1 MKKFFI
7 LTAMMIM
14 AFVCAKAQDVQLV
27 TVQHGS
33 EMQAFYGPDGFKS
46 AMAAAQKGDVIS
58 LSGGN
63 FNSATIDK
71 AVTIQGAGYVQ
82 DVKNNRYKTLFIGDV
97 NINLPEG
104 ESGLYIEGICTYNNF
119 YIQGNVASMS
129 IARCLMTSNVE
140 VKSESNNLTFLHC
153 RMNILKLTG
162 VSHSA
167 LVRNCAI
174 DDFYGSNSNAEDGV
188 AENCVIKRCNDSV
201 IHFQFK
207 NCILSYSEYGGGSYS
222 SGYWYYKPVS
232 SSTTNSYF
240 YNLINTRGGFISNV
254 VSEGNVG
261 DGSGYTAD
269 FRNKY
274 FGDSNANYQSA
285 LTLTEE
291 GKKIKGMD
299 GTEVGIHGGSMPFT
313 DVPSTPQITQKTV
326 APQSDANGKLAVKF
340 VIEAQK

>member
-1 MKKFFI
+1 MNKCIF
-7 LTAMMIM
+7 TAMMIM
-14 AFVCAKAQDVQLV
+14 AFVCAKAQDIQLV

-104 ESGLYIEGICTYNNF
+104 ESGLFIEGICTYNNF
-119 YIQGNVASMS
+119 NIQGNVSSMS
-129 IARCLMTSNVE
+129 IARCLMTNNVE

-153 RMNILKLTG
+153 RMNYLRLTG

-167 LVRNCAI
+167 LVKNCAI
-174 DDFYGSNSNAEDGV
+174 QEFYGSSSNAEDGV
-188 AENCVIKRCNDSV
+188 VENCAIFRCENSV
-201 IHFQFK
+201 ISFVFR
-207 NCILSYSEYGGGSYS
+207 NSILSYYYQ
-222 SGYWYYKPVS
+222 GYNYAIMAVS
-232 SSTTNSYF
+232 TSVHNSYY
-240 YNLINTRGGFISNV
+240 YNLINTRGGFVNNALQ
-254 VSEGNVG
+254 EGNFG
-261 DGSGYTAD
+261 DNSGSSISG
-269 FRNKY
+269 FLNKY

-291 GKKIKGMD
+291 GKKIKGQD

-326 APQSDANGKLAVKF
+326 TPQSDANGKLAVKF

>member
-14 AFVCAKAQDVQLV
+14 AFVCAKAQDIQLV

-33 EMQAFYGPDGFKS
+33 EMQAFYGPDGFKN

-119 YIQGNVASMS
+119 NIQGNVASMS
-129 IARCLMTSNVE
+129 IVRCLMTNNVE

-153 RMNILKLTG
+153 RINNLKLTG

-174 DDFYGSNSNAEDGV
+174 ENFGGSKSNAEDGV
-188 AENCVIKRCNDSV
+188 AENCVFCNSFDYDNV
-201 IHFQFK
+201 IHFTFK
-207 NCILSYSEYGGGSYS
+207 NCFILCYLDNLKSASNSFYYNIGSYD
-222 SGYWYYKPVS
+222 YTFNW
-232 SSTTNSYF
+232 
-240 YNLINTRGGFISNV
+240 NTLQ
-254 VSEGNVG
+254 EGNTFERR
-261 DGSGYTAD
+261 SNINA
-269 FRNKY
+269 KY
-274 FGDSNANYQSA
+274 FGDNNANYQSA

-291 GKKIKGMD
+291 GKKIKGQD

>member
-1 MKKFFI
+1 MRKMIF
-7 LTAMMIM
+7 TAMMIM
-14 AFVCAKAQDVQLV
+14 ALVCAKAQDIQLV

-33 EMQAFYGPDGFKS
+33 EMQAFYGPDGFKN
-46 AMAAAQKGDVIS
+46 AIAAAQKGDVLS

-82 DVKNNRYKTLFIGDV
+82 DVPNNRYKTLFIGDV

-119 YIQGNVASMS
+119 NIQGNVSSMS
-129 IARCLMTSNVE
+129 IVRCLMTNNVV

-153 RMNILKLTG
+153 RINILKLSG
-162 VSHSA
+162 ISHSA

-174 DDFYGSNSNAEDGV
+174 QEFYGSNSNTEDGV
-188 AENCVIKRCNDSV
+188 AENCVFYKIYNSV
-201 IHFQFK
+201 IHFVFK
-207 NCILSYSEYGGGSYS
+207 NCIIIGEPSES
-222 SGYWYYKPVS
+222 VQN
-232 SSTTNSYF
+232 TYF
-240 YNLINTRGGFISNV
+240 YNIINTWWGSGIGNAV
-254 VSEGNVG
+254 QEGNVNSNTPI
-261 DGSGYTAD
+261 DS
-269 FRNKY
+269 FRSKY
-274 FGDSNANYQSA
+274 FGDSKANYQST

-291 GKKIKGMD
+291 GKQKIKGLD

>member
-1 MKKFFI
+1 MKKSF
-7 LTAMMIM
+7 LLMAMTIM
-14 AFVCAKAQDVQLV
+14 AFVSVKAQDVQLV

-33 EMQAFYGPDGFKS
+33 EMQAFYGPDGFKN
-46 AMAAAQKGDVIS
+46 AIAAAQKGDVLS

-119 YIQGNVASMS
+119 NIQGNVASMS
-129 IARCLMTSNVE
+129 IVRCLMTNNVE

-153 RMNILKLTG
+153 RMNYLRLTG
-162 VSHSA
+162 ISHSA
-167 LVRNCAI
+167 LIKNCAI
-174 DDFYGSNSNAEDGV
+174 NHFYGSGSYAEDGI
-188 AENCVIKRCNDSV
+188 AENCVIIELTRGVSKEVKDF
-201 IHFQFK
+201 ILK
-207 NCILSYSEYGGGSYS
+207 NCVITSAAPSSASNTYLYNIIGSMHNFPY
-222 SGYWYYKPVS
+222 
-232 SSTTNSYF
+232 NS
-240 YNLINTRGGFISNV
+240 V
-254 VSEGNVG
+254 HEGNYENNASQVEIIR
-261 DGSGYTAD
+261 
-269 FRNKY
+269 FY
-274 FGDSNANYQSA
+274 FGDSKADYQSG

-291 GKKIKGMD
+291 GKKCKGQD

>member
-1 MKKFFI
+1 MNKCIF
-7 LTAMMIM
+7 TAMMIM
-14 AFVCAKAQDVQLV
+14 AFVCAKAQDIQLV

-33 EMQAFYGPDGFKS
+33 EMQAFYGPDGFKN

-71 AVTIQGAGYVQ
+71 AVIIQGAGYVQ
-82 DVKNNRYKTLFIGDV
+82 DVPNNRYKTLFIGDV
-97 NINLPEG
+97 NVNLPEG

-119 YIQGNVASMS
+119 NIQGNVASMS
-129 IARCLMTSNVE
+129 IVRCLMTNNVE

-153 RMNILKLTG
+153 RINNLKLTG
-162 VSHSA
+162 VSHST

-174 DDFYGSNSNAEDGV
+174 EYFYGSNSNTEDGV
-188 AENCVIKRCNDSV
+188 AENCVFYRFENNSV
-201 IHFQFK
+201 IHFVFK
-207 NCILSYSEYGGGSYS
+207 NCIIIGMPSES
-222 SGYWYYKPVS
+222 VQN
-232 SSTTNSYF
+232 TYF
-240 YNLINTRGGFISNV
+240 YNIINTYWGRGIGNAV
-254 VSEGNVG
+254 QEGNVNSNTNI
-261 DGSGYTAD
+261 DS
-269 FRNKY
+269 FRSKY
-274 FGDSNANYQSA
+274 FGDSKANYQSA

-291 GKKIKGMD
+291 GKKHKGQD

>member
-1 MKKFFI
+1 MNKCI

-14 AFVCAKAQDVQLV
+14 AFVCAKAQDIQLV

-33 EMQAFYGPDGFKS
+33 EMQAFYGPDGFKN

-71 AVTIQGAGYVQ
+71 VVTIQGAGYVQ
-82 DVKNNRYKTLFIGDV
+82 DVPNNRYKTLFVGDV

-119 YIQGNVASMS
+119 NIQGNVSSMS
-129 IARCLMTSNVE
+129 IARCLMTNNVE

-153 RMNILKLTG
+153 RINYLKLTG

-174 DDFYGSNSNAEDGV
+174 ADFYGSNSSAEDGV
-188 AENCVIKRCNDSV
+188 AENCVFYGCSNSV
-201 IHFQFK
+201 THFVFK
-207 NCILSYSEYGGGSYS
+207 NCFICNLDNLYSASNSFYYNIGCYQYS
-222 SGYWYYKPVS
+222 F
-232 SSTTNSYF
+232 NS
-240 YNLINTRGGFISNV
+240 NTLR
-254 VSEGNVG
+254 EGNTFEHR
-261 DGSGYTAD
+261 SNINA
-269 FRNKY
+269 KY
-274 FGDSNANYQSA
+274 FGDNNANYQSA

-291 GKKIKGMD
+291 GKKHKGQD

>member
-7 LTAMMIM
+7 LIAMMIM

-33 EMQAFYGPDGFKS
+33 EMQAFYGPDGFKN

-129 IARCLMTSNVE
+129 IARCMMTNNVE

-153 RMNILKLTG
+153 RINSLTLTG

-174 DDFYGSNSNAEDGV
+174 RWFYGSNSNAEDGV
-188 AENCVIKRCNDSV
+188 VENCVIGKCYNDV

-207 NCILSYSEYGGGSYS
+207 NCIFWDSYYSSYNSYSNS
-222 SGYWYYKPVS
+222 VS
-232 SSTTNSYF
+232 TSVSNSY
-240 YNLINTRGGFISNV
+240 YYCLINIRNNPLTNQV
-254 VSEGNVG
+254 LEGSTG
-261 DGSGYTAD
+261 DSSCQYTSD
-269 FRNKY
+269 FLLKY
-274 FGDSNANYQSA
+274 FGNKDANYQSA

-299 GTEVGIHGGSMPFT
+299 GTEVGVHGGSMPFT

>member
-1 MKKFFI
+1 MNKCIF
-7 LTAMMIM
+7 TAMMIM
-14 AFVCAKAQDVQLV
+14 AFVCAKAQDIQLV

-33 EMQAFYGPDGFKS
+33 EMQAFYGPDGFKN

-97 NINLPEG
+97 NVNLPEG

-119 YIQGNVASMS
+119 NIQGNVASMS
-129 IARCLMTSNVE
+129 IARCLMTNNVE

-153 RMNILKLTG
+153 RINYLKLTG

-174 DDFYGSNSNAEDGV
+174 EKFYGSGSNLEDGV
-188 AENCVIKRCNDSV
+188 AENCVFCNFCSDNV
-201 IHFQFK
+201 IHFTFK
-207 NCILSYSEYGGGSYS
+207 NSVICYINDLKSASNSFYYNIGYYS
-222 SGYWYYKPVS
+222 
-232 SSTTNSYF
+232 NN
-240 YNLINTRGGFISNV
+240 YNHFNYNTLQ
-254 VSEGNVG
+254 EGNTFENIG
-261 DGSGYTAD
+261 NYET
-269 FRNKY
+269 KY
-274 FGDSNANYQSA
+274 FGDNNANYQSA

-291 GKKIKGMD
+291 GKKHKGQD

>member
-1 MKKFFI
+1 MV
-7 LTAMMIM
+7 
-14 AFVCAKAQDVQLV
+14 FVCVKAQDIQLV

-33 EMQAFYGPDGFKS
+33 EMQAFYGPDGFKN

-82 DVKNNRYKTLFIGDV
+82 DMKNNRYKTLFIGDV

-119 YIQGNVASMS
+119 NIQGNVSSMS
-129 IARCLMTSNVE
+129 IVRCLMTNNVE

-153 RMNILKLTG
+153 RINYLKLTG

-174 DDFYGSNSNAEDGV
+174 EYFYGSNSNAEDGV
-188 AENCVIKRCNDSV
+188 AENCVFCSNCYSNV
-201 IHFQFK
+201 IHFTFK
-207 NCILSYSEYGGGSYS
+207 NSVICDIHNLQSASNSFYYNSLCNYYG
-222 SGYWYYKPVS
+222 
-232 SSTTNSYF
+232 YF
-240 YNLINTRGGFISNV
+240 NWDTSKEGNTFENISN
-254 VSEGNVG
+254 
-261 DGSGYTAD
+261 YKT
-269 FRNKY
+269 KY
-274 FGDSNANYQSA
+274 FGDNNVNYQSA

-291 GKKIKGMD
+291 GKKIKGQD

>member
-1 MKKFFI
+1 MKK
-7 LTAMMIM
+7 LLSTAMMIM
-14 AFVCAKAQDVQLV
+14 AIVCVKAQDIQLV

-46 AMAAAQKGDVIS
+46 AMSAAQKGDVIS

-82 DVKNNRYKTLFIGDV
+82 DVPNNRYKTLFVGDV

-129 IARCLMTSNVE
+129 IVRCLMTNNVE

-153 RMNILKLTG
+153 RINTLKLTG

-174 DDFYGSNSNAEDGV
+174 DNFHGSNSNAEDGV
-188 AENCVIKRCNDSV
+188 AENCVFYVCYGNV
-201 IHFQFK
+201 IHFVFK
-207 NCILSYSEYGGGSYS
+207 NCFITREPSQS
-222 SGYWYYKPVS
+222 VQ
-232 SSTTNSYF
+232 NSYF
-240 YNLINTRGGFISNV
+240 YNIISTYFRGIGNTVQEGNILINKFHDSLC
-254 VSEGNVG
+254 SQYFL
-261 DGSGYTAD
+261 SGKD
-269 FRNKY
+269 NL
-274 FGDSNANYQSA
+274 YQSA

-291 GKKIKGMD
+291 GKKIKGQD

>member
-1 MKKFFI
+1 MRKMIF
-7 LTAMMIM
+7 TAMMIM
-14 AFVCAKAQDVQLV
+14 ALVCAKAQDIQLV

-33 EMQAFYGPDGFKS
+33 EMQAFYGPDGFKN

-119 YIQGNVASMS
+119 NIQGNVSSMS
-129 IARCLMTSNVE
+129 IARCLMTNNVE

-153 RMNILKLTG
+153 RINYLKLTG

-174 DDFYGSNSNAEDGV
+174 EEFYGSNSNAEDGV
-188 AENCVIKRCNDSV
+188 VENCVIRECYNSM
-201 IHFQFK
+201 IHFTFK
-207 NCILSYSEYGGGSYS
+207 NCIICSVYNLSSAANSYYYCVYGCEL
-222 SGYWYYKPVS
+222 S
-232 SSTTNSYF
+232 SSTRFNW
-240 YNLINTRGGFISNV
+240 NAL
-254 VSEGNVG
+254 SEGCTHEK
-261 DGSGYTAD
+261 SSSYQCK
-269 FRNKY
+269 NKY

>member
-1 MKKFFI
+1 MKKFFT
-7 LTAMMIM
+7 LTAMMVM
-14 AFVCAKAQDVQLV
+14 AFVCAKAQDIQLV

-33 EMQAFYGPDGFKS
+33 EMQAFYGPDGFKN

-82 DVKNNRYKTLFIGDV
+82 DMKNNRYKTLFVGDV
-97 NINLPEG
+97 NITLPEG

-119 YIQGNVASMS
+119 NIQGNVSSMS
-129 IARCLMTSNVE
+129 IARCLMTNNVE

-153 RMNILKLTG
+153 RINSLKLTG

-167 LVRNCAI
+167 LVKNCAI
-174 DDFYGSNSNAEDGV
+174 ERFYGSNSSAEDGV
-188 AENCVIKRCNDSV
+188 VENCVIGHCENSV
-201 IHFQFK
+201 IHFTFR
-207 NCILSYSEYGGGSYS
+207 NCAFYNSYYS
-222 SGYWYYKPVS
+222 SYNSFQNSVS
-232 SSTTNSYF
+232 SSISNSY
-240 YNLINTRGGFISNV
+240 YYCLINIRHNILTNQV
-254 VSEGNVG
+254 LEGCAG
-261 DGSGYTAD
+261 DGSCQYTSD
-269 FRNKY
+269 FLLKY
-274 FGDSNANYQSA
+274 FGDSKANYQSA

>member
-1 MKKFFI
+1 M
-7 LTAMMIM
+7 AMTIM
-14 AFVCAKAQDVQLV
+14 AFVSVKAQDVQLV

-33 EMQAFYGPDGFKS
+33 EMQAFYGPDGFKN
-46 AMAAAQKGDVIS
+46 AIAAAQKGDVLS

-119 YIQGNVASMS
+119 YMQGNVSSMS
-129 IARCLMTSNVE
+129 IVRCLMTNNVE

-153 RMNILKLTG
+153 RINYLKLTG

-174 DDFYGSNSNAEDGV
+174 NHFCGSNSNAEDGV
-188 AENCVIKRCNDSV
+188 AENCVIGRCYNDV

-207 NCILSYSEYGGGSYS
+207 NSIFWSSFYMKGSS
-222 SGYWYYKPVS
+222 STNSSVS
-232 SSTTNSYF
+232 SSISNSYF
-240 YNLINTRGGFISNV
+240 YCLINIRYNILTNQVLEGCTGDSSCQY
-254 VSEGNVG
+254 VS
-261 DGSGYTAD
+261 D
-269 FRNKY
+269 FLLKY
-274 FGDSNANYQSA
+274 FGDENAGYQSA

-291 GKKIKGMD
+291 GKKIKGLD

>member
-7 LTAMMIM
+7 LTAMIM
-14 AFVCAKAQDVQLV
+14 AFVCVKAQDIQLV

-33 EMQAFYGPDGFKS
+33 EMQAFYGPDGFKN

-119 YIQGNVASMS
+119 NIQGNVSSMS
-129 IARCLMTSNVE
+129 IARCLMTNNVE

-153 RMNILKLTG
+153 RINCLKLTG

-174 DDFYGSNSNAEDGV
+174 EEFYGSGSNAEDGV
-188 AENCVIKRCNDSV
+188 AENCVIFRCENSV
-201 IHFQFK
+201 ISFVFR
-207 NCILSYSEYGGGSYS
+207 NSILSY
-222 SGYWYYKPVS
+222 YYKGYNYTNMAVS
-232 SSTTNSYF
+232 TSVHNSYY
-240 YNLINTRGGFISNV
+240 YNLINTRGGFVNDALQ
-254 VSEGNVG
+254 EGNFG
-261 DGSGYTAD
+261 DNSGTSKTSSD
-269 FRNKY
+269 FLNKY

>member
-1 MKKFFI
+1 MNKCIF
-7 LTAMMIM
+7 TAMMIM
-14 AFVCAKAQDVQLV
+14 AFVCAKAQDIQLV

-33 EMQAFYGPDGFKS
+33 EMQAFYGPDGFKN

-82 DVKNNRYKTLFIGDV
+82 DVPNNRYKTLFIGDV
-97 NINLPEG
+97 NVNLPEG

-119 YIQGNVASMS
+119 NIQGNVSSMS
-129 IARCLMTSNVE
+129 IARCLMTNNVE

-153 RMNILKLTG
+153 RINYLKLTG
-162 VSHSA
+162 VSHST

-174 DDFYGSNSNAEDGV
+174 ENFYGSGSNTEDGV
-188 AENCVIKRCNDSV
+188 VENSIIGTCNNNV
-201 IHFQFK
+201 IHFTFK
-207 NCILSYSEYGGGSYS
+207 SSIFWCAYYGGYG
-222 SGYWYYKPVS
+222 PDHR
-232 SSTTNSYF
+232 STSTSIQNSYF
-240 YNLINTRGGFISNV
+240 YNLINIGWGSLGDALC
-254 VSEGNVG
+254 EGNTG
-261 DGSGYTAD
+261 DGLDYKSFCT
-269 FRNKY
+269 KY
-274 FGDSNANYQSA
+274 FGNSINYQSA

>member
-1 MKKFFI
+1 MKKSF
-7 LTAMMIM
+7 LLMAMTIM
-14 AFVCAKAQDVQLV
+14 AFVSVKAQDVQLV

-33 EMQAFYGPDGFKS
+33 EMQAFYGPDGFKN
-46 AMAAAQKGDVIS
+46 AIAAAQKGDVLS

-82 DVKNNRYKTLFIGDV
+82 DVPNNRYRTLFIGDV
-97 NINLPEG
+97 NISLPEG

-119 YIQGNVASMS
+119 YIQGNVSSMS
-129 IARCLMTSNVE
+129 IARCLMTKDVE

-153 RMNILKLTG
+153 RINYLKLSG
-162 VSHSA
+162 ISHSA

-174 DDFYGSNSNAEDGV
+174 QEFYGSSSNAEDGV
-188 AENCVIKRCNDSV
+188 VENCAIFRCSNSV
-201 IHFQFK
+201 ISFVFR
-207 NCILSYSEYGGGSYS
+207 NSILSYYYYSRYGSTMA
-222 SGYWYYKPVS
+222 VS
-232 SSTTNSYF
+232 TSVNNSYYF
-240 YNLINTRGGFISNV
+240 NLINTKAGFVNDALQ
-254 VSEGNVG
+254 EGNFG
-261 DGSGYTAD
+261 DGTTNESSV
-269 FRNKY
+269 FLEKY
-274 FGDSNANYQSA
+274 FGDSNANYQST

-291 GKKIKGMD
+291 GKQKIKGLD

>member
-1 MKKFFI
+1 MRKMIF
-7 LTAMMIM
+7 TAMMIM
-14 AFVCAKAQDVQLV
+14 AFVCAKAQDIQLV

-33 EMQAFYGPDGFKS
+33 EMQAFYGPDGFKN

-119 YIQGNVASMS
+119 NIQGNVASMS
-129 IARCLMTSNVE
+129 IVRCLMTNNVE

-153 RMNILKLTG
+153 RINYLKLTG

-174 DDFYGSNSNAEDGV
+174 EYFYGSNSNAEDGIV
-188 AENCVIKRCNDSV
+188 ENCAIFRCENSV
-201 IHFQFK
+201 ISFVFRSS
-207 NCILSYSEYGGGSYS
+207 ILSYYYR
-222 SGYWYYKPVS
+222 GYNYTDKAVS
-232 SSTTNSYF
+232 TSVHNSYY
-240 YNLINTRGGFISNV
+240 YNLINTRGGFVNDALQ
-254 VSEGNVG
+254 EGNFG
-261 DGSGYTAD
+261 DNSGGSGNSSD
-269 FRNKY
+269 FLNKY
-274 FGDSNANYQSA
+274 FGDNNANYQST

-291 GKKIKGMD
+291 GKQKIKGMD

>member
-14 AFVCAKAQDVQLV
+14 AFVCAKAQDIQLV

-33 EMQAFYGPDGFKS
+33 EMQAFYGPDGFKN

-82 DVKNNRYKTLFIGDV
+82 DVKNNRYKTLLIGDV

-119 YIQGNVASMS
+119 NIQGNVSSMS
-129 IARCLMTSNVE
+129 IVRCLMTNNVE

-153 RMNILKLTG
+153 RINYLKLTG

-174 DDFYGSNSNAEDGV
+174 EYFYGSNSNAEDGV
-188 AENCVIKRCNDSV
+188 AENCVFCDYCYENV
-201 IHFQFK
+201 IHFTFK
-207 NCILSYSEYGGGSYS
+207 NSVICNIYYLKSASNSFYYNIGNNYGNFN
-222 SGYWYYKPVS
+222 W
-232 SSTTNSYF
+232 
-240 YNLINTRGGFISNV
+240 NTLQ
-254 VSEGNVG
+254 EGNTFENIG
-261 DGSGYTAD
+261 NFKT
-269 FRNKY
+269 KY
-274 FGDSNANYQSA
+274 FGDSKANYQSA

-291 GKKIKGMD
+291 GKKIKGQD

-326 APQSDANGKLAVKF
+326 APQSDVNGKLAVKF